1 MSDPTRICLRHAL
14 ATLAYRTDRVCENA
28 PPGFSDFRATDS
40 TRTAGAVLAHMGDL
54 LDWAANLATGS
65 PKWQT
70 AAPQSWPQETD
81 RFFAALARL
90 DSVLASRAELACP
103 PERLFQGPI
112 ADALTHV
119 GHLAMLR
126 RAAGSPMLGE
136 NYFKA
141 DIAVGRIGKDPGKAT
156 APFG

>member
-1 MSDPTRICLRHAL
+1 MTDPTQTFLRHTL
-14 ATLAYRTDRVCENA
+14 ATLAYRAGRVCENA

-70 AAPQSWPQETD
+70 AAPLSWPQETD
-81 RFFAALARL
+81 RFFAMLARL
-90 DSVLASRAELACP
+90 DGVLASDAPLACP
-103 PERLFQGPI
+103 MERLFQGPI

-141 DIAVGRIGKDPGKAT
+141 DIAIGRVGKDPGAAT
-156 APFG
+156 IPFR